1 MRYLALTL
9 AFALTLGAA
18 AGAQQQPPPKPEPPD
33 INFAFKVD
41 KAIDKGV
48 AFLRGKRTGSFHM
61 DIVNGNELI
70 LLTLIH
76 AGVPERYP
84 DMQGDFDAL
93 LKEMLESKLERT
105 YKVALQAMCLEE
117 IDRVKY
123 QPRIHAC
130 AQFLV
135 DNISPSGT
143 SRYGAPSIFVEEV
156 PTASPGRAA
165 VKSAGG
171 RPENAKKANEQF
183 DPSKKIKPVVTNIIQ
198 VKQKRAGPGD
208 FDHSNMQYHALGLR
222 ACHDSGIR
230 FEESFLKLVEAH
242 WRTTQIPDAGGKKEP
257 LALDT
262 QLEKKADPKKGPVGA
277 TSVMPLDANAS
288 PDGWGYSG
296 NEKSWG
302 SMTVGAVGAL
312 CILDYMMGK
321 DWRKDEDVLQGLQ
334 WMNKHMVFDQNPEL
348 GAKWHYYYVYGVER
362 VGMLFG
368 TERIGTHMW
377 YREGAEYLL
386 AQQGAGGNWNDV
398 VDTCFAIL
406 FLRRATRRLDVATGG
421 SKR

>member
-1 MRYLALTL
+1 MRYVALALIL
-9 AFALTLGAA
+9 AIGTSAA
-18 AGAQQQPPPKPEPPD
+18 AQQQPPPPKPEPPD

-41 KAIDKGV
+41 QAIDKGV
-48 AFLRGKRTGSFHM
+48 AYLRGKRTGSFHM

-93 LKEMLESKLERT
+93 LKEMLESKLEKT

-130 AQFLV
+130 AQFLI
-135 DNISPSGT
+135 DNISPAGT
-143 SRYGAPSIFVEEV
+143 TRYGAPSIFVEEV

-165 VKSAGG
+165 VKSSGG
-171 RPENAKKANEQF
+171 RPEAAKKANEQF
-183 DPSKKIKPVVTNIIQ
+183 DPAKKVKPVVTNIIQ

-230 FEESFLKLVEAH
+230 FEESFLKAVEAH

-262 QLEKKADPKKGPVGA
+262 QLEKKGDPKKGPPGA
-277 TSVMPLDANAS
+277 TSVMPLDATAS

-334 WMNKHMVFDQNPEL
+334 WMNKHFRVDQNPEL
-348 GAKWHYYYVYGVER
+348 PERWHYYYLYGVER
-362 VGMLFG
+362 AGMLFG
-368 TERIGTHMW
+368 TERIGAHMW

-386 AQQGAGGNWNDV
+386 ANQGANGGWKDV

>member
-1 MRYLALTL
+1 MRFISVSLILVLATSVV
-9 AFALTLGAA
+9 
-18 AGAQQQPPPKPEPPD
+18 GAQQQPPPKPEPPD

-48 AFLRGKRTGSFHM
+48 AYLRGKRTGSFHQ

-135 DNISPSGT
+135 DNISSSGT

-165 VKSAGG
+165 VKSSGG
-171 RPENAKKANEQF
+171 RPEAAKKANEQF
-183 DPSKKIKPVVTNIIQ
+183 DPAKKMKPVVTNIIH
-198 VKQKRAGPGD
+198 VKQKRAGPPD
-208 FDHSNMQYHALGLR
+208 HDHSNMQYHALGLR

-230 FEESFLKLVEAH
+230 FEESFLKLVDAH
-242 WRTTQIPDAGGKKEP
+242 WRKLQIPDAGGKKEP

-262 QLEKKADPKKGPVGA
+262 LLEKKPDKKGAPAG
-277 TSVMPLDANAS
+277 TSVMPLDAMAS
-288 PDGWGYSG
+288 PDGWGYTG
-296 NEKSWG
+296 TEKSWG

-321 DWRKDEDVLQGLQ
+321 DWRKDEDILQGLQ

-348 GAKWHYYYVYGVER
+348 GAKWHYYYIYGVER

-386 AQQGAGGNWNDV
+386 AQQDAGGGWNNV